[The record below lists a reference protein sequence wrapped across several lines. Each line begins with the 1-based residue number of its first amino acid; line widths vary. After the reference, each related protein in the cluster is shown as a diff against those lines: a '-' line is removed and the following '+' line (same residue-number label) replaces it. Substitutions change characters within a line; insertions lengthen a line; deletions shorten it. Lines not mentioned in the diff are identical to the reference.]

1 MIYRVEIA
9 SEMSA
14 FQAARV
20 GDDGRHG
27 FLFEG
32 RDGAGDESTGSNFA
46 SRGEEDL
53 GGDAEFLLR
62 ESGSN

>member
-1 MIYRVEIA
+1 MVLLS

-14 FQAARV
+14 FQAVRV
-20 GDDGRHG
+20 GDHGRHG

-46 SRGEEDL
+46 SRGEEDH
-53 GGDAEFLLR
+53 GGDAELLLR
-62 ESGSN
+62 ESGSD

>member
-1 MIYRVEIA
+1 
-9 SEMSA
+9 MSA
-14 FQAARV
+14 FQAVKV
-20 GDDGRHG
+20 GDHGRHG

-46 SRGEEDL
+46 SNGEEDH

-62 ESGSN
+62 EWSEPLN

>member
-1 MIYRVEIA
+1 MKCPLFRTV
-9 SEMSA
+9 
-14 FQAARV
+14 RV

-32 RDGAGDESTGSNFA
+32 RDGAGDESIGCNFA
-46 SRGEEDL
+46 SRGEEDH

-62 ESGSN
+62 ESGSD